1 MSTNPLYFVSEAAT
15 SFRRNWVMSLG
26 AIITIFL
33 SLVLIGTSLMAS
45 SVIGSLV
52 SSVESK
58 VSVQI
63 FLSDDAATQDV
74 ELLQRE
80 LITNPLVSTVTYTSK
95 DQALEN
101 FKKSMSKSPQ
111 VIENLPGNPLPASL
125 DVQLKDARN
134 VETVVAAIKKS
145 ATFPKVAESPEN
157 PDDSLKYG
165 EGVVKK
171 LFAFTQTLRYVGG
184 IFVIMLAGVSLI
196 FINNTIRLAIYARR
210 MEISIMRLVGASNWF
225 IRAPFMLEG
234 IMQAL
239 VGAGLALVVLLG
251 VYWFGL
257 PRIQEVVSFMDF
269 SISSGTIAQ
278 ISAILV
284 GAGVTIGAFGSWIA
298 MRKYLKI

>member
-45 SVIGSLV
+45 TVVGSLV

-58 VSVQI
+58 VSIQI
-63 FLSDDAATQDV
+63 FLSDNAATQDV

-80 LITNPLVSTVTYTSK
+80 LITNPMVSTVTFTSK
-95 DQALEN
+95 DQALAN
-101 FKKSMSKSPQ
+101 FKKSMAKSPE
-111 VIENLPGNPLPASL
+111 VIANLPGNPLPASL
-125 DVQLKDARN
+125 DVQLKDPRN

-145 ATFPKVAESPEN
+145 ATFPKVAEKPEN

-171 LFAFTQTLRYVGG
+171 LFAFTQTLRYVGVV
-184 IFVIMLAGVSLI
+184 FVIMLAGVSLI

-251 VYWFGL
+251 MYWFGL

-269 SISSGTIAQ
+269 SISSATIAQ

>member
-1 MSTNPLYFVSEAAT
+1 MSTNPLYFITEAAT

-45 SVIGSLV
+45 SIVERLV
-52 SSVESK
+52 SGVENK
-58 VSVQI
+58 VSIQI

-101 FKKSMSKSPQ
+101 FKEDMKNSPE

-134 VETVVAAIKKS
+134 IEQVVAVIKQS
-145 ATFPKVAESPEN
+145 ETFPKVAEKPEN
-157 PDDSLKYG
+157 PEDSLKYG

-171 LFAFTQTLRYVGG
+171 LFAFTQTLRYVGTV
-184 IFVIMLAGVSLI
+184 FVFMLAGVSLI

-239 VGAGLALVVLLG
+239 VGAFLALVVILSL
-251 VYWFGL
+251 YWFGL
-257 PRIQEVVSFMDF
+257 PRIQDVISFMDTT
-269 SISSGTIAQ
+269 ISSGTIAQ
-278 ISAILV
+278 ISAVLV
-284 GAGVTIGAFGSWIA
+284 GSGVTIGAFGSWIA